1 MCYTISV
8 NRRGPDRLPLK
19 VLPKVCVISPVV
31 SFPIGP
37 SRRVC
42 LLITSFLRYRVGGAP
57 DYHWWFHG
65 DSFLTTGKDLWPPE
79 RCGWRCGKSTHTLVG
94 ETDPWLWKRHWQL
107 GTRRVSFLRWFS
119 SVGQSHRLIT
129 GRSKVRS
136 LESPPSS
143 KFNNQR
149 RHPNVTS
156 YRSRSSVS
164 CHNRISDLVLGTNS
178 EQSHQMVLCPGDA
191 FRSSSNPR
199 ILVLRSSSDSLTE
212 MAVGKDRHSYP
223 PLAQSAEAMDSKSIQ
238 SRFEFGAEDHP
249 RLMRKPTPTEEW
261 SNLTGEQKSAA
272 VLNKWPTLTEPSRKN
287 FSDSLERQTFIWAGS
302 TVECRTS
309 CRKKLVRL

>member
-1 MCYTISV
+1 MLYYIRKGREGLICWLSFPGNLPFKKFFKKFQKPLDNGTEVCYTISV
-8 NRRGPDRLPLK
+8 NRRGQDWLPLK
-19 VLPKVCVISPVV
+19 VLLKVCVISPVV

-37 SRRVC
+37 SRMVC

-136 LESPPSS
+136 LESPPSI
-143 KFNNQR
+143 K
-149 RHPNVTS
+149 
-156 YRSRSSVS
+156 
-164 CHNRISDLVLGTNS
+164 I
-178 EQSHQMVLCPGDA
+178 
-191 FRSSSNPR
+191 
-199 ILVLRSSSDSLTE
+199 
-212 MAVGKDRHSYP
+212 
-223 PLAQSAEAMDSKSIQ
+223 
-238 SRFEFGAEDHP
+238 
-249 RLMRKPTPTEEW
+249 
-261 SNLTGEQKSAA
+261 
-272 VLNKWPTLTEPSRKN
+272 
-287 FSDSLERQTFIWAGS
+287 
-302 TVECRTS
+302 
-309 CRKKLVRL
+309 